1 MVIFVTLSK
10 SALYRIGVLEFLS
23 DVDQGQLKKATSF
36 PFCPNN
42 FLGANYKFNN
52 ANIMAPPFILSIIIF
67 LFLLAGIRIIFEYKR
82 ALKFRFGKY
91 VKTLQPGFRWIIPLV
106 ETIQTVDIRVIT
118 INIISQ
124 EVMTE
129 DNVPCSIDGVVF
141 FKINNPE
148 KAVLEVEEYRFAIT
162 QLAQAALR
170 DVCGKVELDTILSKR
185 EEMGKNIKAI
195 VELETKEWGIEIID
209 VKIKDIQL
217 PENMKRMMAN
227 QAEAERSRR
236 ARIILALAEEQA
248 AGKLL
253 EAGKLIDQSPSAIK
267 LRLYQ
272 TLSNIAAEKNSTIL
286 FPFPEEVLPR
296 NPVKKSKNKK

>member
-1 MVIFVTLSK
+1 MNPL
-10 SALYRIGVLEFLS
+10 L
-23 DVDQGQLKKATSF
+23 
-36 PFCPNN
+36 
-42 FLGANYKFNN
+42 
-52 ANIMAPPFILSIIIF
+52 
-67 LFLLAGIRIIFEYKR
+67 LFLLIILLFLVAGVRVIFEYKR

-91 VKTLQPGFRWIIPLV
+91 ITTLQPGFRWIIPFI
-106 ETIQTVDIRVIT
+106 ETIQVVDIRVIT
-118 INIISQ
+118 IKIISQ

-141 FKINNPE
+141 FQITDPE
-148 KAVLEVEEYRFAIT
+148 KAVLEVEEFSFAIT
-162 QLAQAALR
+162 QLSQAALR

-185 EEMGKNIKAI
+185 EEMGKNIKTI
-195 VELETKEWGIEIID
+195 VEGETKRWGIEIID

-217 PENMKRMMAN
+217 PENMRRMMAN

-236 ARIILALAEEQA
+236 ARIILAQAEEQA
-248 AGKLL
+248 ADMLL
-253 EAGKLIDQSPSAIK
+253 AAGKKIDQSPSAIK

-296 NPVKKSKNKK
+296 NKKE

>member
-1 MVIFVTLSK
+1 MNRFTILFGIF
-10 SALYRIGVLEFLS
+10 GV
-23 DVDQGQLKKATSF
+23 
-36 PFCPNN
+36 
-42 FLGANYKFNN
+42 
-52 ANIMAPPFILSIIIF
+52 
-67 LFLLAGIRIIFEYKR
+67 FLLAGIRIIFEYKR

-91 VKTLQPGFRWIIPLV
+91 IKTIQPGFRWIIPFI
-106 ETIQTVDIRVIT
+106 ETIQIVDIRVIT
-118 INIISQ
+118 INIDSQ

-141 FKINNPE
+141 FKINSPE
-148 KAVLEVEEYRFAIT
+148 KAVLEVEEYKFAIT

-195 VELETKEWGIEIID
+195 VEHETQDWGIEIID

-217 PENMKRMMAN
+217 PENMRRMMAN

-236 ARIILALAEEQA
+236 ARVILAQAEEQA
-248 AGKLL
+248 AGTLL
-253 EAGKLIDQSPSAIK
+253 EAGKKIDQSPSAIK

-296 NPVKKSKNKK
+296 NEKTFTHNNKK

>member
-1 MVIFVTLSK
+1 MTP
-10 SALYRIGVLEFLS
+10 LYFTV
-23 DVDQGQLKKATSF
+23 
-36 PFCPNN
+36 
-42 FLGANYKFNN
+42 
-52 ANIMAPPFILSIIIF
+52 IIIS
-67 LFLLAGIRIIFEYKR
+67 LFLLSGVRIIFEYKR

-91 VKTLQPGFRWIIPLV
+91 IKTLQPGLRWVIPIV
-106 ETIQTVDIRVIT
+106 ETIQIVDIRVIT
-118 INIISQ
+118 FNIVSQ

-141 FKINNPE
+141 FKINDPE
-148 KAVLEVEEYRFAIT
+148 KAVLKVEEYKFAIT
-162 QLAQAALR
+162 QLSQAALR

-195 VELETKEWGIEIID
+195 VEQETNVWGIEIID

-217 PENMKRMMAN
+217 PENMRRMMAN

-236 ARIILALAEEQA
+236 ARVILALAEEQA

-272 TLSNIAAEKNSTIL
+272 TLANIAAEKNSTII
-286 FPFPEEVLPR
+286 FPFPEEALPR
-296 NPVKKSKNKK
+296 NTK

>member
-1 MVIFVTLSK
+1 M
-10 SALYRIGVLEFLS
+10 
-23 DVDQGQLKKATSF
+23 
-36 PFCPNN
+36 N
-42 FLGANYKFNN
+42 
-52 ANIMAPPFILSIIIF
+52 FILIF
-67 LFLLAGIRIIFEYKR
+67 SVFITLLLFGGLRIIYEYKR

-91 VKTLQPGFRWIIPLV
+91 IRTLEPGLRWIIPLV
-106 ETIQTVDIRVIT
+106 ETVQVVDIRVIT
-118 INIISQ
+118 INVDSQ

-141 FKINNPE
+141 FRVKDPE
-148 KAVLEVEEYRFAIT
+148 KAVLEVEKFNFAIM

-170 DVCGKVELDTILSKR
+170 DVCGKVELDTILSNR
-185 EEMGKNIKAI
+185 EEMGKNIKSI
-195 VELETKEWGIEIID
+195 VEKETVEWGIVIID

-217 PENMKRMMAN
+217 PENMRRMMAN

-236 ARIILALAEEQA
+236 ARVILALAEQQA

-272 TLSNIAAEKNSTIL
+272 TLANIASEKNSTIL

-296 NPVKKSKNKK
+296 ASKKD

>member
-1 MVIFVTLSK
+1 MNTQLIIT
-10 SALYRIGVLEFLS
+10 VL
-23 DVDQGQLKKATSF
+23 V
-36 PFCPNN
+36 
-42 FLGANYKFNN
+42 
-52 ANIMAPPFILSIIIF
+52 F
-67 LFLLAGIRIIFEYKR
+67 LFLLSGIRIVFEYKR

-91 VKTLQPGFRWIIPLV
+91 VKTLQPGFRWIIPVV
-106 ETIQTVDIRVIT
+106 ETIQIVDIRVIT
-118 INIISQ
+118 INIVSQ

-141 FKINNPE
+141 FKIDDPE
-148 KAVLEVEEYRFAIT
+148 KAVLEVEEYNFAIT
-162 QLAQAALR
+162 QLSQAALR

-195 VELETKEWGIEIID
+195 VEHETQDWGIEIID

-217 PENMKRMMAN
+217 PENMKRMMAS

-236 ARIILALAEEQA
+236 ARIILAEAEEQA

-253 EAGKLIDQSPSAIK
+253 EAGAQIDKSPSAIK

-296 NPVKKSKNKK
+296 NVNPSTLKPDKEK

>member
-1 MVIFVTLSK
+1 MNPFSILFIFIAV
-10 SALYRIGVLEFLS
+10 FL
-23 DVDQGQLKKATSF
+23 V
-36 PFCPNN
+36 
-42 FLGANYKFNN
+42 
-52 ANIMAPPFILSIIIF
+52 
-67 LFLLAGIRIIFEYKR
+67 AGIRIVFEYKR
-82 ALKFRFGKY
+82 AIKFRFGRY
-91 VKTLQPGFRWIIPLV
+91 ITTLQPGFRWIIPFV
-106 ETIQTVDIRVIT
+106 ETIQIVDIRVIT
-118 INIISQ
+118 FNIDSQ

-141 FKINNPE
+141 FKIVNPE
-148 KAVLEVEEYRFAIT
+148 KAVLEVEQYKFAIT

-185 EEMGKNIKAI
+185 EEMGKNIKEI
-195 VELETKEWGIEIID
+195 VEKETQDWGIEISD

-217 PENMKRMMAN
+217 PENMRRMMAN

-236 ARIILALAEEQA
+236 AKIILALAEEQA

-286 FPFPEEVLPR
+286 FPFPEEVLPVR
-296 NPVKKSKNKK
+296 KKKSKKRKKA

>member
-1 MVIFVTLSK
+1 
-10 SALYRIGVLEFLS
+10 
-23 DVDQGQLKKATSF
+23 
-36 PFCPNN
+36 
-42 FLGANYKFNN
+42 
-52 ANIMAPPFILSIIIF
+52 MAPPFIFTVLLI
-67 LFLLAGIRIIFEYKR
+67 LFLLSGIRIVYEYKR

-91 VKTLQPGFRWIIPLV
+91 VRTLQPGFRWIIPLV
-106 ETIQTVDIRVIT
+106 ETIQVVDIRVIT

-141 FKINNPE
+141 FRINSPE
-148 KAVLEVEEYRFAIT
+148 KAVLEVEEFRFAIT
-162 QLAQAALR
+162 QLSQAALR

-185 EEMGKNIKAI
+185 EEMGKNIKGI

-272 TLSNIAAEKNSTIL
+272 TLSNIAAEKNSTII

-296 NPVKKSKNKK
+296 NQKT

>member
-1 MVIFVTLSK
+1 MNPV
-10 SALYRIGVLEFLS
+10 VL
-23 DVDQGQLKKATSF
+23 
-36 PFCPNN
+36 
-42 FLGANYKFNN
+42 
-52 ANIMAPPFILSIIIF
+52 FIAIVGLIA
-67 LFLLAGIRIIFEYKR
+67 LAGIRIIFEYKR

-91 VKTLQPGFRWIIPLV
+91 VSTLQPGFRWIIPLV
-106 ETIQTVDIRVIT
+106 ETVQIVDIRVIT
-118 INIISQ
+118 INVVSQ

-141 FKINNPE
+141 FKITDPE
-148 KAVLEVEEYRFAIT
+148 KAVLEVEEYGFAIT
-162 QLAQAALR
+162 QLSQAALR

-185 EEMGKNIKAI
+185 EEMGKNIKSI
-195 VELETKEWGIEIID
+195 VEVETQHWGIEIID

-236 ARIILALAEEQA
+236 ARVILAEAEEQA

-253 EAGKLIDQSPSAIK
+253 EAGLQIDKSPSAIK

-272 TLSNIAAEKNSTIL
+272 TLSNIASEKNSTIL
-286 FPFPEEVLPR
+286 FPFPEEMMPR
-296 NPVKKSKNKK
+296 NPKKTDSD

>member
-1 MVIFVTLSK
+1 MDPIYIAIALLVI
-10 SALYRIGVLEFLS
+10 
-23 DVDQGQLKKATSF
+23 
-36 PFCPNN
+36 
-42 FLGANYKFNN
+42 
-52 ANIMAPPFILSIIIF
+52 ILAS
-67 LFLLAGIRIIFEYKR
+67 GIRIIFEYKR

-91 VKTLQPGFRWIIPLV
+91 VKILNPGFRWIIPLI
-106 ETIQTVDIRVIT
+106 ETVQIVDIRVIT

-141 FKINNPE
+141 FRITDPE
-148 KAVLEVEEYRFAIT
+148 KAVLEVEEYTFAIT
-162 QLAQAALR
+162 QLSQAALR

-185 EEMGKNIKAI
+185 EEMGKNIKEI
-195 VELETKEWGIEIID
+195 VMKETKEWGIEIID

-217 PENMKRMMAN
+217 PENMRRMMAN

-253 EAGKLIDQSPSAIK
+253 SAGKLIDQSPSAIK

-296 NPVKKSKNKK
+296 KVESED

>member
-1 MVIFVTLSK
+1 MTPILLSAIFFT
-10 SALYRIGVLEFLS
+10 I
-23 DVDQGQLKKATSF
+23 
-36 PFCPNN
+36 
-42 FLGANYKFNN
+42 
-52 ANIMAPPFILSIIIF
+52 
-67 LFLLAGIRIIFEYKR
+67 FLLAGIRIIFEYKR

-91 VKTLQPGFRWIIPLV
+91 IKTLKPGFRWIIPLV
-106 ETIQTVDIRVIT
+106 ETVQIVDIRVIT
-118 INIISQ
+118 INVVSQ

-141 FKINNPE
+141 FRINNPE
-148 KAVLEVEEYRFAIT
+148 KAVLEVEEYKFAIT
-162 QLAQAALR
+162 QLSQAALR

-185 EEMGKNIKAI
+185 EEMGKNIKQI
-195 VELETKEWGIEIID
+195 VEQETSQWGIDIID

-217 PENMKRMMAN
+217 PENMRRMMAN

-296 NPVKKSKNKK
+296 NPKE

>member
-1 MVIFVTLSK
+1 M
-10 SALYRIGVLEFLS
+10 
-23 DVDQGQLKKATSF
+23 
-36 PFCPNN
+36 N
-42 FLGANYKFNN
+42 
-52 ANIMAPPFILSIIIF
+52 PFILFTLVLGII
-67 LFLLAGIRIIFEYKR
+67 LLAGIRIVYEYKR

-91 VKTLQPGFRWIIPLV
+91 IKTLQPGFRWIIPFV
-106 ETIQTVDIRVIT
+106 ETIQVVDIRVIT
-118 INIISQ
+118 INVVSQ

-141 FKINNPE
+141 FRINNPE
-148 KAVLEVEEYRFAIT
+148 KAVLEVEEFAFAIT
-162 QLAQAALR
+162 QLSQAALR

-185 EEMGKNIKAI
+185 EEMGKNIKTI
-195 VELETKEWGIEIID
+195 VEKETHEWGIEIKD

-217 PENMKRMMAN
+217 PENMRRMMAN

-236 ARIILALAEEQA
+236 ARIILAEAEEQA

-253 EAGKLIDQSPSAIK
+253 EAGLQIDKSPSAIK

-296 NPVKKSKNKK
+296 KTKKED

>member
-1 MVIFVTLSK
+1 MNPALIFFLIV
-10 SALYRIGVLEFLS
+10 ALFML
-23 DVDQGQLKKATSF
+23 T
-36 PFCPNN
+36 
-42 FLGANYKFNN
+42 
-52 ANIMAPPFILSIIIF
+52 
-67 LFLLAGIRIIFEYKR
+67 GIRIIFEYKR

-91 VKTLQPGFRWIIPLV
+91 VQTLNPGFRWIIPFV
-106 ETIQTVDIRVIT
+106 ETIQVVDIRVIT

-141 FKINNPE
+141 FQITSPE
-148 KAVLEVEEYRFAIT
+148 KAVLEVEEFSFAIT
-162 QLAQAALR
+162 QLSQAALR

-185 EEMGKNIKAI
+185 EEMGKNIKSI
-195 VELETKEWGIEIID
+195 VEGETQRWGIEIID

-217 PENMKRMMAN
+217 PENMRRMMAN

-236 ARIILALAEEQA
+236 ARIILAQAEEQA
-248 AGKLL
+248 ADMLL
-253 EAGKLIDQSPSAIK
+253 KAGKKIDQSPSAIK

-286 FPFPEEVLPR
+286 LPFPEDVLPR
-296 NPVKKSKNKK
+296 NTK

>member
-1 MVIFVTLSK
+1 MS
-10 SALYRIGVLEFLS
+10 
-23 DVDQGQLKKATSF
+23 
-36 PFCPNN
+36 
-42 FLGANYKFNN
+42 
-52 ANIMAPPFILSIIIF
+52 PPLILSILIVLF
-67 LFLLAGIRIIFEYKR
+67 LFSGIRIIFEYKR

-91 VKTLQPGFRWIIPLV
+91 IKTLQPGFRWVIPV
-106 ETIQTVDIRVIT
+106 IETIQVVDIRVIT

-185 EEMGKNIKAI
+185 EEMGKNIKTI
-195 VELETKEWGIEIID
+195 VEHETKEWGIEIID

-217 PENMKRMMAN
+217 PENMRRMMAN

-296 NPVKKSKNKK
+296 KNQKTTAE

>member
-1 MVIFVTLSK
+1 MN
-10 SALYRIGVLEFLS
+10 
-23 DVDQGQLKKATSF
+23 
-36 PFCPNN
+36 PFYL
-42 FLGANYKFNN
+42 FF
-52 ANIMAPPFILSIIIF
+52 IIIVFIL
-67 LFLLAGIRIIFEYKR
+67 LGGIRIVYEYKR

-91 VKTLQPGFRWIIPLV
+91 VKTLHPGFRWIIPII
-106 ETIQTVDIRVIT
+106 ETIQVVDIRVIT
-118 INIISQ
+118 INIVSQ

-141 FKINNPE
+141 FRISDPE
-148 KAVLEVEEYRFAIT
+148 KAVLEVEDYHFAIT
-162 QLAQAALR
+162 QLSQAALR

-185 EEMGKNIKAI
+185 EEMGKNIKTI
-195 VELETKEWGIEIID
+195 VETETNHWGVEIID

-217 PENMKRMMAN
+217 PENMRRMMAN

-236 ARIILALAEEQA
+236 ARVILAEAEEQA

-253 EAGKLIDQSPSAIK
+253 EAGLQIDKSPSAIK

-286 FPFPEEVLPR
+286 FPFPEEVLPKG
-296 NPVKKSKNKK
+296 KK

>member
-1 MVIFVTLSK
+1 MNPLLLFSL
-10 SALYRIGVLEFLS
+10 LFL
-23 DVDQGQLKKATSF
+23 V
-36 PFCPNN
+36 
-42 FLGANYKFNN
+42 
-52 ANIMAPPFILSIIIF
+52 F
-67 LFLLAGIRIIFEYKR
+67 LFSGIRVIFEYKR

-91 VKTLQPGFRWIIPLV
+91 IKTLQPGFRWIIPII
-106 ETIQTVDIRVIT
+106 ETIQKVDIRVIT
-118 INIISQ
+118 INVVSQ

-141 FKINNPE
+141 FKIESPE
-148 KAVLEVEEYRFAIT
+148 KAVLEVEEYNFAIT
-162 QLAQAALR
+162 QLSQAALR

-185 EEMGKNIKAI
+185 EEMGKNIKTI
-195 VELETKEWGIEIID
+195 VEIATKAWGIEILD

-296 NPVKKSKNKK
+296 NHSK

>member
-1 MVIFVTLSK
+1 MNIP
-10 SALYRIGVLEFLS
+10 I
-23 DVDQGQLKKATSF
+23 
-36 PFCPNN
+36 
-42 FLGANYKFNN
+42 FLGFLT
-52 ANIMAPPFILSIIIF
+52 M
-67 LFLLAGIRIIFEYKR
+67 LFLVAGIRIIFEYKR

-91 VKTLQPGFRWIIPLV
+91 TSLLRPGFRWVIPFV
-106 ETIQTVDIRVIT
+106 ETIQVVDIRVIT

-141 FKINNPE
+141 FKVNNPE
-148 KAVLEVEEYRFAIT
+148 KAILEVEEYNFAIT
-162 QLAQAALR
+162 QLSQAALR

-195 VELETKEWGIEIID
+195 VEQETRVWGIEIID

-217 PENMKRMMAN
+217 PENMRRMMAN

-272 TLSNIAAEKNSTIL
+272 TLANIATEKNSTIL

-296 NPVKKSKNKK
+296 KKKAKKKKKKT

>member
-1 MVIFVTLSK
+1 MNPLLIIGIVIGL
-10 SALYRIGVLEFLS
+10 
-23 DVDQGQLKKATSF
+23 
-36 PFCPNN
+36 
-42 FLGANYKFNN
+42 
-52 ANIMAPPFILSIIIF
+52 FILG
-67 LFLLAGIRIIFEYKR
+67 GIRVIFEYKR

-91 VKTLQPGFRWIIPLV
+91 IETLQPGFRWIIPFI
-106 ETIQTVDIRVIT
+106 ETIQVVDIRVIT
-118 INIISQ
+118 FNIDSQ

-141 FKINNPE
+141 FKINDPV
-148 KAVLEVEEYRFAIT
+148 KAVLEVEEYTFAIT

-185 EEMGKNIKAI
+185 EEMGKNIKEI
-195 VELETKEWGIEIID
+195 VEKETKEWGIVVID

-217 PENMKRMMAN
+217 PENMRRMMAN

-253 EAGKLIDQSPSAIK
+253 EAGKIIDQSPSAIK

-272 TLSNIAAEKNSTIL
+272 TLANIASEKNSTIV
-286 FPFPEEVLPR
+286 FPFPEEMFP
-296 NPVKKSKNKK
+296 KK

>member
-1 MVIFVTLSK
+1 MNPQVL
-10 SALYRIGVLEFLS
+10 IGVLIGVF
-23 DVDQGQLKKATSF
+23 F
-36 PFCPNN
+36 
-42 FLGANYKFNN
+42 
-52 ANIMAPPFILSIIIF
+52 
-67 LFLLAGIRIIFEYKR
+67 LAGIRIVFEYKR

-91 VKTLQPGFRWIIPLV
+91 IKTLNPGFRWIIPIV
-106 ETIQTVDIRVIT
+106 ETIQIVDIRVIT
-118 INIISQ
+118 INILSQ

-141 FKINNPE
+141 FRINNPE
-148 KAVLEVEEYRFAIT
+148 KAVLEVEEYKFAIS
-162 QLAQAALR
+162 QLSQAALR
-170 DVCGKVELDTILSKR
+170 DVCGKVELDIILSKR
-185 EEMGKNIKAI
+185 EEMGKNIKNI

-286 FPFPEEVLPR
+286 FPFPEEVLPTNTKR
-296 NPVKKSKNKK
+296 AKKKK